1 MKIRS
6 GIHSIIHMLCI
17 ALLLAQMTRIHDLHL
32 LVKSYAEDLSQAT
45 QVLDALVIKA
55 LTEKAAHCPVV
66 EQ

>member
-1 MKIRS
+1 
-6 GIHSIIHMLCI
+6 MLCI